1 MSEPM
6 GNHEFRI
13 PSKPDDKVKEVYMH
27 HYSKE
32 TWDKWVKENPLK
44 HGVHFQGRLLSKEEI
59 NKIYFPK
66 QK

>member
-1 MSEPM
+1 MSKPM
-6 GNHEFRI
+6 GNHEFRT